1 MPTTFTVPTSTFL
14 EDLIFLLTNEPSLG
28 LVYGVNL
35 FKGQKARLP
44 DGPGPFVSLYRTG
57 GLGTEGTHNSND
69 VPAYERPTA
78 QIVARAMDYEVAET
92 MAKQL
97 HAILWPVMNQFVNGT
112 WWKTLNV
119 RSEPFDLPLDEK
131 GRARQAFNI
140 DCVKRLSPATS

>member
-1 MPTTFTVPTSTFL
+1 MPTFDVSVSTFL
-14 EDLIFLLTNEPSLG
+14 EDLIFLLVGEPSLS
-28 LVYGVNL
+28 LIYGANL

-57 GLGTEGTHNSND
+57 GLGDEGTHNSID
-69 VPAYERPTA
+69 VPAYERPTG
-78 QIVARAMDYEVAET
+78 QIVTRATDYDVAET

-97 HAILWPVMNQFVNGT
+97 HAFLWPVQNVFINGT
-112 WWKTLNV
+112 WWRELNV

-140 DCVKRLSPATS
+140 DCVKRVSPAQS